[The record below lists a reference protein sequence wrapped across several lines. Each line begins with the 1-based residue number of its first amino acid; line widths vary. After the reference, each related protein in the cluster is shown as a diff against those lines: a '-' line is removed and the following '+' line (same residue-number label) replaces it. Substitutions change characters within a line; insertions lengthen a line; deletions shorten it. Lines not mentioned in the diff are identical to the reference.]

1 MNFIPYI
8 ILYVYA
14 RIKRWMIPWDLAE
27 INEVKL
33 RLLAD
38 LEKKIVEFLFH
49 KFQGERERLEI

>member
-1 MNFIPYI
+1 
-8 ILYVYA
+8 
-14 RIKRWMIPWDLAE
+14 MIPWDLAE